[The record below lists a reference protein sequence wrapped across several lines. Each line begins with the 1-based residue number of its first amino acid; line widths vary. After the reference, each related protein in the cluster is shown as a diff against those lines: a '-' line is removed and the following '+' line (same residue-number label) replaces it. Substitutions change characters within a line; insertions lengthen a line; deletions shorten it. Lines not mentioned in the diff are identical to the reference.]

1 MMSFVS
7 SLIIASL
14 VGTIL
19 WIIKNAFKSITQK
32 LFSQT
37 WHYYISLIPIFFF
50 LGGTKVI
57 NELIDLTSPILKN
70 RSMGLIKH
78 SKNLNPMDQLLTTMP
93 QSEKIDE
100 IMLWIILIWA
110 TGMLIFLML
119 NIKKYVNFRY
129 FILQNHRVYNTE
141 HSNAQIIIS
150 SNATTP
156 IVMGS
161 FNPIVVLPDVQFKDK
176 EFILILSH
184 ELVHIKR
191 GDLLIKLVIMITKAV
206 HWFNPAIYHL
216 SKQINDYCELSCDEK
231 VVRKMDAESRR
242 GYGEMILSVLD
253 YGVKKRTNIGDDY
266 VINFCSNKNNVKRRL
281 LNIMNGKKMKKSMV
295 TLSIFAS
302 VLLIGIGA
310 YAAYAYESQV
320 PETSKFYK
328 EDYDDSGVKVMES
341 NKSNE
346 ITLEVDV
353 PHTIKYQDPYA
364 DPSLDIDIEPGKQ
377 ILMGDEAEAYLKFR
391 KPN

>member
-1 MMSFVS
+1 MMRFVS

-19 WIIKNAFKSITQK
+19 WIIKNVFKPVTQK
-32 LFSQT
+32 LFSHA
-37 WHYYISLIPIFFF
+37 WDYYTSLIPIFFF

-57 NELIDLTSPILKN
+57 NELIDLISPIFNN
-70 RSMGLIKH
+70 RSMGLIKQ
-78 SKNLNPMDQLLTTMP
+78 SKNLNPMDQLLTMMP

-100 IMLWIILIWA
+100 IMPWIILIWA
-110 TGMLIFLML
+110 TGMIIFLML
-119 NIKKYVNFRY
+119 NIKRYVNFRY
-129 FILQNHRVYNTE
+129 FILQNHRIYNTE

-156 IVMGS
+156 MVMGF
-161 FNPIVVLPDVQFKDK
+161 FNPIVVLPNVQFKDK
-176 EFILILSH
+176 ELIMILSH

-191 GDLLIKLVIMITKAV
+191 GDLLIKLVIMITKTV

-216 SKQINDYCELSCDEK
+216 SKQINNYCELSCDEK
-231 VVRKMDAESRR
+231 VVKKMDVESRR

-253 YGVKKRTNIGDDY
+253 HGVKKRTNIGDDY
-266 VINFCSNKNNVKRRL
+266 VINFCSNKNNIKRRL
-281 LNIMNGKKMKKSMV
+281 LSIMNVNKMKKSMI

-320 PETSKFYK
+320 PEISKFHK
-328 EDYDDSGVKVMES
+328 EDYDDSDSKVIER

-346 ITLEVDV
+346 FTLEVDV
-353 PHTIKYQDPYA
+353 PYRMKYQDPYA
-364 DPSLDIDIEPGKQ
+364 DPILDIDIEPGKRC
-377 ILMGDEAEAYLKFR
+377 LSSKLS
-391 KPN
+391 

>member
-1 MMSFVS
+1 MMRFVS

-19 WIIKNAFKSITQK
+19 WIIKNVFKPVTQK
-32 LFSQT
+32 LFSHA
-37 WHYYISLIPIFFF
+37 WDYYTSLIPIFFF

-57 NELIDLTSPILKN
+57 NELIDLISPIFNN
-70 RSMGLIKH
+70 RSMGLIKQ
-78 SKNLNPMDQLLTTMP
+78 SKNLNPMDQLLTMMP

-110 TGMLIFLML
+110 TGMIIFLML
-119 NIKKYVNFRY
+119 NIKRYVNFRY
-129 FILQNHRVYNTE
+129 FILQNHRIYNTE

-156 IVMGS
+156 MVMGF
-161 FNPIVVLPDVQFKDK
+161 FNPIVVLPNVQFKDK
-176 EFILILSH
+176 ELIMILSH

-191 GDLLIKLVIMITKAV
+191 GDLLIKLVIMITKTV

-216 SKQINDYCELSCDEK
+216 SKQINNYCELSCDEK
-231 VVRKMDAESRR
+231 VVKKMDVESRR

-253 YGVKKRTNIGDDY
+253 HGVKKRTNIGDDY
-266 VINFCSNKNNVKRRL
+266 VINFCSNKNNIKRRL
-281 LNIMNGKKMKKSMV
+281 LSIMNVNKMKKSMI

-320 PETSKFYK
+320 PEISKFHK
-328 EDYDDSGVKVMES
+328 EDYDDSDSKVIER

-346 ITLEVDV
+346 FTLEVDV
-353 PHTIKYQDPYA
+353 PYRMKYQDPYA
-364 DPSLDIDIEPGKQ
+364 DPILDIDIEPGKRC
-377 ILMGDEAEAYLKFR
+377 LSSKLS
-391 KPN
+391 